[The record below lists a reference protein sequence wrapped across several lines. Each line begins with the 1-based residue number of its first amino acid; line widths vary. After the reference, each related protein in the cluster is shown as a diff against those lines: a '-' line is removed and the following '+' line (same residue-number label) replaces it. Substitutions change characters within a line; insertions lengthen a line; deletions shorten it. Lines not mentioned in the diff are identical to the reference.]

1 MGIQNLSKILK
12 AKAPNAMVK
21 RSLSSYM
28 GYRVAIDTSIFLYKY
43 MFIYGNVVDGL
54 TRLVLTLL
62 QNGIL
67 PVFVL
72 DGKPPKEKSELLKER
87 KEKREEL
94 IDIVH
99 ILKYAYEQKDE
110 DPEFTKDGKEDVKKK
125 MQNYGE
131 KHFTKRGYRE
141 HLLSE
146 DDWKMI
152 YDETPGSQETFE
164 KYIKEM
170 ERKIIKI
177 TKEHIY
183 DTKRLMEL
191 FGVPCIIAQSEAES
205 LCAVL
210 CKKGIVD
217 AVISEDMDVLATGGC
232 ILLKNFSMEKTGS
245 VVEVSLDGVLKELEL
260 EFDTF
265 LDMCIM
271 CGCDYTSK
279 IGGIGP
285 MHAYKLMKKYNT
297 IENAMPH
304 IMSAK
309 SYKVPNDFD
318 YITSRKLF
326 KEACI
331 NDDFEKYKSDVLQT
345 PIQHNE
351 LVLFLNEKT
360 KLKGKIFGEIE
371 DLCKSYKNE
380 KKMYQ
385 KVNENDPNDVSKIIK
400 PNQKLSYQP
409 TLDLFFKK

>member
-12 AKAPNAMVK
+12 SKAPNAMVK
-21 RSLSSYM
+21 RPLSAYM

-43 MFIYGNVVDGL
+43 MFVYGNVIDGL
-54 TRLVLTLL
+54 TRLVLVLL

-72 DGKPPKEKSELLKER
+72 DGKPPKEKSDLLKER

-99 ILKYAYEQKDE
+99 ILKYVYEQKE
-110 DPEFTKDGKEDVKKK
+110 ENPQFEHYTKDEMK
-125 MQNYGE
+125 QNIRTYGE

-141 HLLSE
+141 HLLSD
-146 DDWKMI
+146 DDWNMI
-152 YDETPGSQETFE
+152 YDVSPGSQETFE
-164 KYIKEM
+164 KYIKEI

-177 TKEHIY
+177 KKEHIE
-183 DTKRLMEL
+183 DTQKLMEL

-217 AVISEDMDVLATGGC
+217 AVLSEDMDVLATGGC
-232 ILLKNFSMEKTGS
+232 VLLKNFSMEKGGS
-245 VVEVSLDGVLKELEL
+245 VIEVCLEGVLKELEMD
-260 EFDTF
+260 FSSF

-285 MHAYKLMKKYNT
+285 TYAYKLMKKHKS
-297 IENAMPH
+297 IETAMPY
-304 IMSAK
+304 IKSNK
-309 SYKVPNDFD
+309 SYKVPDDFD
-318 YITSRKLF
+318 YVTSRNLF
-326 KEACI
+326 NHACV

-345 PIQHNE
+345 PIQEKE
-351 LVLFLNEKT
+351 LVSFLNEKT

-371 DLCKSYKNE
+371 DLAKCYKNE
-380 KKMYQ
+380 KKMVQ
-385 KVNENDPNDVSKIIK
+385 KVDENDVNDV
-400 PNQKLSYQP
+400 PFVAKLKYQP
-409 TLDLFFKK
+409 TLDTYFKKTNK